1 MTDFKKFKLGFA
13 LTVGIYIILTS
24 PLFLSIMTYDID
36 TGHYYGLRYP
46 NWLTYTIGFVSG
58 ISGNLLA
65 RSKYFK
71 Q

>member
-1 MTDFKKFKLGFA
+1 MTDFKTLKLSIA
-13 LTVGIYIILTS
+13 LSVGIYIILTS
-24 PLFLSIMTYDID
+24 PFFLSIMTYDFD
-36 TGHYYGLRYP
+36 TGHYYGFRYP
-46 NWLTYTIGFVSG
+46 YWLIYTIGILSG

>member
-1 MTDFKKFKLGFA
+1 MTNFKTLKLVFA

-24 PLFLSIMTYDID
+24 PLLLSIMTYDID
-36 TGHYYGLRYP
+36 TGHYYGFRYP
-46 NWLTYTIGFVSG
+46 NWFIYTIGFVSA
-58 ISGNLLA
+58 ISGNILA

>member
-1 MTDFKKFKLGFA
+1 MTNFKTLKLVFA

-24 PLFLSIMTYDID
+24 PLLLSIMTYDID
-36 TGHYYGLRYP
+36 TGHYYGFRYP
-46 NWLTYTIGFVSG
+46 NWFIYTIGFVSA
-58 ISGNLLA
+58 ISGNILV

>member
-1 MTDFKKFKLGFA
+1 MINFKTLKLAFA

-24 PLFLSIMTYDID
+24 PLLLSIMTYDID
-36 TGHYYGLRYP
+36 TGHYYGFRYP
-46 NWLTYTIGFVSG
+46 NWLIYTIGFVSG
-58 ISGNLLA
+58 ISGNILA

>member
-1 MTDFKKFKLGFA
+1 MTNFKTLKLVFA

-24 PLFLSIMTYDID
+24 PLLLSIMTYDIE

-46 NWLTYTIGFVSG
+46 NWIIYTIGFVSG
-58 ISGNLLA
+58 ISGNILA

>member
-1 MTDFKKFKLGFA
+1 MINFKTLKLAFA

-24 PLFLSIMTYDID
+24 PLLLSIMTYDID

-46 NWLTYTIGFVSG
+46 YWVIYTIGILSG
-58 ISGNLLA
+58 ISGNLLS

>member
-1 MTDFKKFKLGFA
+1 MTNFKTLKLVFA

-24 PLFLSIMTYDID
+24 PLLLSIMTYDID
-36 TGHYYGLRYP
+36 TGHYYGFRYT
-46 NWLTYTIGFVSG
+46 NWFIYTIGFVSA
-58 ISGNLLA
+58 ISGNILA